1 METDNIKIVQE
12 KLRDGSLSTL
22 QPHQVAHYKSLLAGE
37 YSFYI
42 SQLSDIIVRKPQN
55 WLRLRE
61 TCKSDKQADR
71 EFERTPDGINEVGLE
86 IKIKQIDKMQSALS
100 SILRLAELDAKN
112 I

>member
-1 METDNIKIVQE
+1 MKDNIFETQE
-12 KLRDGSLSTL
+12 KLRNGELSSLN
-22 QPHQVAHYKSLLAGE
+22 PHGCASAKALLSGE

-71 EFERTPDGINEVGLE
+71 EYERTTDGINELGLE
-86 IKIKQIDKMQSALS
+86 MKIKQIDKMQSALS
-100 SILRLAELDAKN
+100 SLIRIAEMDIKN

>member
-22 QPHQVAHYKSLLAGE
+22 QPHEVARYKALLAGE

-42 SQLSDIIVRKPQN
+42 SQLSDIVVRKPQN
-55 WLRLRE
+55 WLTLRGK
-61 TCKSDKQADR
+61 CKSDKQADR
-71 EFERTPDGINEVGLE
+71 VFEGTLDGINELGLE
-86 IKIKQIDKMQSALS
+86 LKIKQITTMQSALS
-100 SILRLAELDAKN
+100 SILRLAELEAKS